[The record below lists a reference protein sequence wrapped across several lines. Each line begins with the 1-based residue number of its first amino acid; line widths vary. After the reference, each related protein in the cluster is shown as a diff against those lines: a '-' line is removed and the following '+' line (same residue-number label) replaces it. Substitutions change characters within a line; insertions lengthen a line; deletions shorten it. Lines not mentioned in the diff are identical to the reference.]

1 MLKPGESRNARQSI
15 VLPETFDL
23 RLDHHE
29 IFELDRSGMVLQLR
43 ILRQAINEG
52 AEEMEMVAIERVFVE
67 SVSQALTR
75 TARKLYRV
83 SEDLNGLNR
92 MVERAHPP
100 KEPEQS
106 NSRPLPR
113 NRRKKRN

>member
-15 VLPETFDL
+15 VLPEIFDS
-23 RLDHHE
+23 RLDQHE
-29 IFELDRSGMVLQLR
+29 IFEIDRSGLVLQLR
-43 ILRQAINEG
+43 ILRRVINEG
-52 AEEMEMVAIERVFVE
+52 AEEMEMVAVERVFVD
-67 SVSQALTR
+67 SVSHALTR

-83 SEDLNGLNR
+83 SEDLNDLHR

-106 NSRPLPR
+106 NSRPMPR